1 MCEDKNSCIT
11 INCGCCGNGNSND
24 NGNDSTPVGTVISF
38 MGTEA
43 PKHYL
48 ICDGTV
54 YNIDDYKEFSQ
65 FIKDEHGSFDFFG
78 GDGTTTF
85 AVPDLRGE
93 FLRGTGTGT
102 RDTGTGA
109 EVGVH
114 QDGTRILNTAAY
126 NAGSVYSFLQYYSNS
141 SGALSPL
148 NGDKAYKDAVAR
160 IRIDGTNDT
169 TVAGSTGSF
178 TSRPTNTADLYCIK
192 YE

>member
-1 MCEDKNSCIT
+1 
-11 INCGCCGNGNSND
+11 
-24 NGNDSTPVGTVISF
+24 

-141 SGALSPL
+141 SGASSPL

-160 IRIDGTNDT
+160 IRVDGTNDT

-178 TSRPTNTADLYCIK
+178 TSRPTNTAVLYCIK

>member
-1 MCEDKNSCIT
+1 MYEDKKSCIT

-24 NGNDSTPVGTVISF
+24 NGNDSTPVGTVISYV
-38 MGTEA
+38 GTSA

-54 YNIDDYKEFSQ
+54 YNIDDYKKFSQ

-93 FLRGTGTGT
+93 FLRGTGAATRNTGSGAIV
-102 RDTGTGA
+102 GT
-109 EVGVH
+109 H
-114 QDGTRILNTAAY
+114 QDPTEHLNVMVDTAPHIFMQGNRGLA
-126 NAGSVYSFLQYYSNS
+126 NTPKNIDKMIISSNKTGWTNLANTDSWAGSGETGYY
-141 SGALSPL
+141 
-148 NGDKAYKDAVAR
+148 
-160 IRIDGTNDT
+160 
-169 TVAGSTGSF
+169 
-178 TSRPTNTADLYCIK
+178 SRPTNTAVLYCIK